1 VRITK
6 IISIIFHPS
15 FMPLIIVYLSL
26 KLIPNIGF
34 AITNYLPFIYGILF
48 TGTILLPLTSVFILL
63 KIGHISSLEIH
74 KRKERPM
81 PLLLA
86 SIWFACAYYILQEIL
101 LFAPILNSILIGSII
116 IVFCSSIISAF
127 WKISLHML
135 GVGGGVGVLFSLN
148 FLFGGLSSVIIIALF
163 ICGIL
168 GIARNLEK
176 AHNHSQIYAG
186 FILGFL
192 LECISILLL

>member
-1 VRITK
+1 MRLTK

-26 KLIPNIGF
+26 KLIPNISF

-63 KIGHISSLEIH
+63 KIGLISSLEMH
-74 KRKERPM
+74 QRKERPI
-81 PLLLA
+81 PLLLT
-86 SIWFACAYYILQEIL
+86 SIWFACTYYILQEIL
-101 LFAPILNSILIGSII
+101 LFAPILNSIIIGSII

-148 FLFGGLSSVIIIALF
+148 FLFGGLSSAIIIAFF

-168 GIARNLEK
+168 GFARTLEK